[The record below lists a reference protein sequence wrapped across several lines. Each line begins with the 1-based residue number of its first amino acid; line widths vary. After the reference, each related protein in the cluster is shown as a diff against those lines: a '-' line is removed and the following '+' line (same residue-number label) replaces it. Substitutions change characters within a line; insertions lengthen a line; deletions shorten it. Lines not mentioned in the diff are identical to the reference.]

1 MWRPACASSS
11 RRWRPATTPK
21 SMALEL
27 SAILRIGFVVYAL
40 CSIEMT
46 VLLVGFDVFTRQRH
60 LWWLLPTFGRAGSAR
75 AGAEDHHGRLGRLF
89 PRLGRRNRV
98 CRALRNL
105 FATLCPSVRPS
116 ALSDV
121 RELVLGR

>member
-1 MWRPACASSS
+1 MEASLRFSS

-75 AGAEDHHGRLGRLF
+75 AGAEDHH
-89 PRLGRRNRV
+89 
-98 CRALRNL
+98 
-105 FATLCPSVRPS
+105 S
-116 ALSDV
+116 APDGIIVLSDAP
-121 RELVLGR
+121 LTT

>member
-1 MWRPACASSS
+1 
-11 RRWRPATTPK
+11 
-21 SMALEL
+21 MALEL

-60 LWWLLPTFGRAGSAR
+60 LWWLLPTFGRAGSEWLGGRTLMAGLGDYFR
-75 AGAEDHHGRLGRLF
+75 VSGAETGCAA
-89 PRLGRRNRV
+89 P
-98 CRALRNL
+98 

-116 ALSDV
+116 VSDV
-121 RELVLGR
+121 RALVLGR